1 MSLPHFRVLVAGL
14 VCVALL
20 GGAFSVFAANTTV
33 ETTARVDVRVWR
45 SVANPEHLYLSTRP
59 GDGSWTTHSTPLDMS
74 AVSASGRWHQ
84 SSIVTVD
91 IPVIVTVTVET
102 SDTSTDSPS
111 VTVPETEEPAWCD
124 DRPSWSGAA
133 IGLLSGATGF
143 YSLDPIG
150 SHGHRDH
157 VLPWSFLC
165 ELVTSES
172 AARAAYN
179 DTRNLVPTVASFN
192 LSKSDDLAHEWLPR
206 WRTLDAAGYT
216 ANACAYATRYRS
228 TATRYGHALS
238 VAEDRALTDAC
249 AATESDETEDGDT
262 TIEADGYWHAHC
274 ARNRVSGG
282 CDRRYRPIYYPNHYH
297 PNSVPRHTEG
307 EHEDD

>member
-1 MSLPHFRVLVAGL
+1 MSLSHARVLVAGL
-14 VCVALL
+14 ACVALL
-20 GGAFSVFAANTTV
+20 GGAFSVFAANATV
-33 ETTARVDVRVWR
+33 ETTARVDVLVWR
-45 SVANPEHLYLSTRP
+45 SVANPDQLYLSTRP
-59 GDGSWTTHSTPLDMS
+59 GDGSWTTHSAPLDMS

-84 SSIVTVD
+84 SNIVTVD
-91 IPVIVTVTVET
+91 VPVTVET
-102 SDTSTDSPS
+102 G
-111 VTVPETEEPAWCD
+111 TEEPAWCD

-133 IGLLSGATGF
+133 ATLLSGATGF

-172 AARAAYN
+172 AARVAYN
-179 DTRNLVPTVASFN
+179 DTRNLAPTVASFN

-206 WRTLDAAGYT
+206 WRTLDVAGHT
-216 ANACAYATRYRS
+216 ANACAYAARYRS

-238 VAEDRALTDAC
+238 VAENRALTAAC
-249 AATESDETEDGDT
+249 AATESDETEDSDT
-262 TIEADGYWHAHC
+262 TIETDGYWHAHC

-297 PNSVPRHTEG
+297 PASAPYHTQG

>member
-1 MSLPHFRVLVAGL
+1 MSLPHARVLVAGL

-20 GGAFSVFAANTTV
+20 GGAFSVFAANATV

-45 SVANPEHLYLSTRP
+45 SVANPEQLYLSTRP
-59 GDGSWTTHSTPLDMS
+59 GDGSWTTHNTSLDMS

-91 IPVIVTVTVET
+91 VPVTVET
-102 SDTSTDSPS
+102 G
-111 VTVPETEEPAWCD
+111 TEEPAWCD

-133 IGLLSGATGF
+133 ATLLSGATGF
-143 YSLDPIG
+143 YSLDPIS

-172 AARAAYN
+172 AARVAYN
-179 DTRNLVPTVASFN
+179 DTRNLVPAVASFN

-206 WRTLDAAGYT
+206 WRTLDVAGYT
-216 ANACAYATRYRS
+216 VNACAYAARYRS

-238 VAEDRALTDAC
+238 VAEDHALTDAC
-249 AATESDETEDGDT
+249 AATESDETEDSDT
-262 TIEADGYWHAHC
+262 TIETDGYWHAHC

-282 CDRRYRPIYYPNHYH
+282 CDRRYRPIHYPNHYY
-297 PNSVPRHTEG
+297 PAPVPYHTQG